1 MTNLEIQGFSP
12 LQRDLADRMW
22 SMHTLAEITE
32 FTSVMPRNLQREAWV
47 VMQMIM
53 AAQLDQVDHVDPHV
67 ESYLRSR

>member
-1 MTNLEIQGFSP
+1 
-12 LQRDLADRMW
+12 MW